1 MNTRRLFSESNI
13 GGHNYLSNM
22 VHLPFYLQNSGLRK
36 VKLAQQ
42 TAQAHRKSALA
53 WTENEETLGNFL
65 ARSVRQFALL
75 TTNQGGFAVVESPI
89 VQRERFNVKP
99 GETQTSR
106 KKEL

>member
-42 TAQAHRKSALA
+42 TSQVHRKAASA
-53 WTENEETLGNFL
+53 WTENEESLSNFL
-65 ARSVRQFALL
+65 ARSVSVYFMCTFEKQWNNFSRRVADCPVKAL
-75 TTNQGGFAVVESPI
+75 
-89 VQRERFNVKP
+89 
-99 GETQTSR
+99 
-106 KKEL
+106 